1 MLQTTPDE
9 GQLSKADGAVPREL
23 LLNPHLQSL
32 LKVHVSNET
41 RETIA
46 ETKSEVI
53 ESFSTYALSCFYGL
67 DLERLMLIMLTIAS
81 I

>member
-9 GQLSKADGAVPREL
+9 GQLSKPHHERGKADGAVPREL

-41 RETIA
+41 REAIG
-46 ETKSEVI
+46 ETKSEIIKAHV
-53 ESFSTYALSCFYGL
+53 
-67 DLERLMLIMLTIAS
+67 
-81 I
+81 